1 MGPWERKTMVLKK
14 RAFRR
19 VARSGRLSSSAGPL
33 RGREE
38 RRMPSPHQKTRPKQ
52 RTVRRDQATA

>member
-1 MGPWERKTMVLKK
+1 MVLKK
-14 RAFRR
+14 RAFLS

-38 RRMPSPHQKTRPKQ
+38 RRMPSPFQKTRPKH
-52 RTVRRDQATA
+52 RMVISDQATA

>member
-1 MGPWERKTMVLKK
+1 MVLKK

-52 RTVRRDQATA
+52 RTVRRNQATA